1 MTWVAGL
8 IATGE
13 VKCDG
18 CEKIMRHPD
27 RYAYISEE
35 GQPPLRLCEKCS
47 DARGHM
53 RKRKDEKGRESA
65 SFL

>member
-13 VKCDG
+13 IKCDG
-18 CEKIMRHPD
+18 CEKTMRHPD

-35 GQPPLRLCEKCS
+35 GKPAVRLCGKCS
-47 DARGHM
+47 EARGYM
-53 RKRKDEKGRESA
+53 GKRRDEKGREIA
-65 SFL
+65 TFL

>member
-1 MTWVAGL
+1 MTWIAGL

-27 RYAYISEE
+27 RYAYVAED
-35 GQPPLRLCEKCS
+35 GQPVQRLCEKCA
-47 DARGHM
+47 DARGYM

>member
-1 MTWVAGL
+1 MTWIAGL

-18 CEKIMRHPD
+18 CEKTMRHPD
-27 RYAYISEE
+27 RYAYVSEDDRPVE
-35 GQPPLRLCEKCS
+35 RLCEKCS
-47 DARGHM
+47 SARGYL
-53 RKRKDEKGRESA
+53 RKRKDEKGRETA